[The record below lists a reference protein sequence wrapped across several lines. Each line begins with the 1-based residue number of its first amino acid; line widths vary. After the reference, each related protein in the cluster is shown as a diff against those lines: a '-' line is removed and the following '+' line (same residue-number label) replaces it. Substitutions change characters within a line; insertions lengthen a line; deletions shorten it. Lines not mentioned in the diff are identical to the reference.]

1 MIARVIRESPFQ
13 SHTPKQIANQL
24 DLDIQLV
31 TSIVNRLRSEG
42 VIERIGWGKY
52 IQKREQEFE
61 DTYLIDIIHDMREM
75 ASVILGRTSPLD
87 NIQVQDDPFKELM
100 EVYRSIKEL
109 GGEAMASNLLRL
121 CAKKSM
127 LRDKVDMLIESFEEV
142 SEQ

>member
-1 MIARVIRESPFQ
+1 MIAKVISDSPFQ
-13 SHTPKQIANQL
+13 SHTPRQIANEL

-61 DTYLIDIIHDMREM
+61 DRYLIDITHDMRVM
-75 ASVILGRTSPLD
+75 ASMILGQTSPLD
-87 NIQVQDDPFKELM
+87 NIKQKGDPFKELM
-100 EVYRSIKEL
+100 EMYKSIKEL
-109 GGEAMASNLLRL
+109 GGETMASNLLRL

-127 LRDKVDMLIESFEEV
+127 LNDRVDILIESFEEV
-142 SEQ
+142 SGE

>member
-87 NIQVQDDPFKELM
+87 NIQGQDDPFKELM